1 MAVHILENRIEKRF
15 GVARRILNLVIC
27 AERPLRW
34 KEIQSHF
41 SIDVQSETANPKSRL
56 LKTGKQYCGSLVEI
70 SRTGEPRPQGPG
82 PDDVLELVHETA
94 RM

>member
-1 MAVHILENRIEKRF
+1 VAIHILESRVEKQF

-34 KEIQSHF
+34 KEIQSYF

-56 LKTGKQYCGSLVEI
+56 LKPGKQYCGSLIDI
-70 SRTGEPRPQGPG
+70 SRKGDSGPQGSG